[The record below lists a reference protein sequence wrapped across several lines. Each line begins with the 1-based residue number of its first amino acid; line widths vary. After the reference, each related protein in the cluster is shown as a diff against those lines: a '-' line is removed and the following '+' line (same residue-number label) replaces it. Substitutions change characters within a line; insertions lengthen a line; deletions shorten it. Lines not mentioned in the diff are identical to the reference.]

1 MPLDTASVP
10 LRSNAGRAA
19 TRRRIA
25 RIDGRLRIAKHVKRL
40 VAGYSERLGALAADP
55 VIAADL
61 LRLSEHEALAADL
74 RGRALNHEPVDYA
87 VLNQHERAV
96 RRLRTALSL
105 DRLPEPPPPPTL
117 GDLERRYKRKHEA
130 AS

>member
-1 MPLDTASVP
+1 MPLDTAAIPSG
-10 LRSNAGRAA
+10 LCADRAP

-25 RIDGRLRIAKHVKRL
+25 RIDGRLRIAKHIKRL
-40 VAGYSERLGALAADP
+40 VVGYSERLGALAADP

-61 LRLSEHEALAADL
+61 LKLSEHEALAADL
-74 RGRALNHEPVDYA
+74 RGRALNHEPIDYA

-96 RRLRTALSL
+96 RRLRAALAL
-105 DRLPEPPPPPTL
+105 DRLPEPPPPPPL
-117 GDLERRYKRKHEA
+117 DSYRRAKQGA

>member
-10 LRSNAGRAA
+10 LRSDARRAP

-61 LRLSEHEALAADL
+61 LKLSEHEALAADL
-74 RGRALNHEPVDYA
+74 RGRALNHEPIDYA
-87 VLNQHERAV
+87 VLNQQERAV
-96 RRLRTALSL
+96 RRLRTALAL
-105 DRLPEPPPPPTL
+105 DRLPEPLPPPSL
-117 GDLERRYKRKHEA
+117 DSYRRAKHG
-130 AS
+130 STP

>member
-1 MPLDTASVP
+1 MPLDTALAP
-10 LRSNAGRAA
+10 PRSDAGRAP

-25 RIDGRLRIAKHVKRL
+25 RIDGRLRIAKHIKRL

-61 LRLSEHEALAADL
+61 LKLSEHEALAADL
-74 RGRALNHEPVDYA
+74 RGRALNHEPIDYA

-96 RRLRTALSL
+96 RRLRAALAL
-105 DRLPEPPPPPTL
+105 DRLPEPPPLPSL
-117 GDLERRYKRKHEA
+117 NSYRRAKHGA
-130 AS
+130 LP